1 MLTADPGNY
10 QMADYRS
17 SDVMTRCLML
27 SSRAAISQE
36 QVYALFDIIPGMDYC
51 ELQRDAYGLSKGRS
65 SKCLTLTPDPPA
77 PPTPTACAS
86 GGKLVQYQTVDWGS
100 HYCHYGVI
108 RLPSQSAVPC
118 FTCHRVTSAMF
129 CMTA

>member
-1 MLTADPGNY
+1 MLIADPGNY

-27 SSRAAISQE
+27 SSRAAITQE

-65 SKCLTLTPDPPA
+65 SKCLTLTPD
-77 PPTPTACAS
+77 
-86 GGKLVQYQTVDWGS
+86 
-100 HYCHYGVI
+100 
-108 RLPSQSAVPC
+108 LPSPPPHPHRMCKWGKACPVPNC
-118 FTCHRVTSAMF
+118 
-129 CMTA
+129 